1 MKFSRAGAQAKL
13 RQAGYTP
20 IILKVVN
27 DSSVTKP
34 LNIGSPQSGPV
45 YSGVAKLSMARQRQ
59 ERLRENENVDGL
71 NDRFLAVEMIS
82 DPPRLRNRTSLSV
95 NDAIPMISCSRPHK
109 R

>member
-1 MKFSRAGAQAKL
+1 MLTVSVNPEERVKVSRGGAQAKL

-71 NDRFLAVEMIS
+71 ND
-82 DPPRLRNRTSLSV
+82 
-95 NDAIPMISCSRPHK
+95 
-109 R
+109 